1 MARDELGVHR
11 QQRGN
16 NIMSI
21 TAEDIVISLE
31 LPENATMEQIILFAY
46 NLQIALDKNWID
58 RNLWEKSIN
67 SISMALH
74 NLNETWDAMLEQFE
88 KWSKQ

>member
-1 MARDELGVHR
+1 
-11 QQRGN
+11 
-16 NIMSI
+16 MSI

-74 NLNETWDAMLEQFE
+74 NLNQTWDVMLDQFE
-88 KWSKQ
+88 KWAKQ

>member
-1 MARDELGVHR
+1 MT
-11 QQRGN
+11 
-16 NIMSI
+16 I

-67 SISMALH
+67 AISIALH
-74 NLNETWDAMLEQFE
+74 DLNETWDSMLEQFE

>member
-1 MARDELGVHR
+1 MT
-11 QQRGN
+11 
-16 NIMSI
+16 I
-21 TAEDIVISLE
+21 TVEDIVISLE

-67 SISMALH
+67 SISIALH
-74 NLNETWDAMLEQFE
+74 NLNQTWDVMLDQFE
-88 KWSKQ
+88 KWAKQ

>member
-1 MARDELGVHR
+1 
-11 QQRGN
+11 
-16 NIMSI
+16 MSI

-67 SISMALH
+67 SISMSLH
-74 NLNETWDAMLEQFE
+74 NLNQTWDEMLEQFE
-88 KWSKQ
+88 KWTKQ

>member
-1 MARDELGVHR
+1 MNSEFIANRGAR
-11 QQRGN
+11 Q
-16 NIMSI
+16 MTI

-67 SISMALH
+67 SISMALD
-74 NLNETWDAMLEQFE
+74 NLNQTWDVMLEQFE
-88 KWSKQ
+88 KWAKQ

>member
-1 MARDELGVHR
+1 
-11 QQRGN
+11 
-16 NIMSI
+16 MSI

-88 KWSKQ
+88 KWTKQ

>member
-1 MARDELGVHR
+1 
-11 QQRGN
+11 
-16 NIMSI
+16 MSI

-74 NLNETWDAMLEQFE
+74 NLNETWDSMLEQFE

>member
-1 MARDELGVHR
+1 MT
-11 QQRGN
+11 
-16 NIMSI
+16 I

>member
-1 MARDELGVHR
+1 
-11 QQRGN
+11 
-16 NIMSI
+16 MSI

-58 RNLWEKSIN
+58 RKMWEKCIN
-67 SISMALH
+67 SISLALQD
-74 NLNETWDAMLEQFE
+74 LNQTWDVMLDQFE
-88 KWSKQ
+88 KWAKQ

>member
-1 MARDELGVHR
+1 
-11 QQRGN
+11 
-16 NIMSI
+16 MSI

>member
-1 MARDELGVHR
+1 MT
-11 QQRGN
+11 
-16 NIMSI
+16 I

-74 NLNETWDAMLEQFE
+74 NLNQTWDVMLDQFE
-88 KWSKQ
+88 KWAKQ